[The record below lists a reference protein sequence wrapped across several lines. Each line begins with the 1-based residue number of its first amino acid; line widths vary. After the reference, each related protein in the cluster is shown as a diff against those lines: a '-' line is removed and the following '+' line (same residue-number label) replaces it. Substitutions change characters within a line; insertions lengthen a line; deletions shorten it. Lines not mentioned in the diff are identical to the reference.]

1 MHDFNAMT
9 KPQVIELAQSLGI
22 EFNQRDKKDV
32 IVEAIKASPNYIE
45 VDESADAGDQ
55 SVESSIDKNDDQ
67 ENPSQ
72 KPEKVKLSKGDKNED
87 LQNHPKFAKFKKGE
101 KQS

>member
-32 IVEAIKASPNYIE
+32 IVDAIKASPKYIGI
-45 VDESADAGDQ
+45 DQDLDGDDQ
-55 SVESSIDKNDDQ
+55 SVDQVVETENDDK

-72 KPEKVKLSKGDKNED
+72 KPEKVKLSSGDQNED

-101 KQS
+101 K